1 MYYIYLG
8 RKTFSCQNTIF
19 AISMHQDTQTEIPQH
34 IGLNMDN
41 ILCYLGILKHKDT
54 QMHPMGLKF

>member
-1 MYYIYLG
+1 M
-8 RKTFSCQNTIF
+8 FSCQNTIF

-41 ILCYLGILKHKDT
+41 ILCYWA
-54 QMHPMGLKF
+54 F